1 MHKRGWFGNPFSTR
15 SLPNKCQYSAADDES
30 ADEGWYSKDWLNVQP
45 RPSKGEG
52 GQCHQ
57 AGHHCPTFEH
67 AHPPE
72 WGASAK
78 LRWKQMNHK
87 RPPEL
92 AWHIL
97 WFCGLTM
104 CLGEWRHSPSA
115 RAQRLRSPSGRW
127 QEDPEW
133 KRENSNKSGNTFAP
147 EESHSGPSC
156 LHVVSCRKPPLTSPD
171 FQQRVS
177 QIMFSFYGW
186 EKRRIFGLKAISH

>member
-1 MHKRGWFGNPFSTR
+1 MIWESIFNTILTKQVPVFRCRRWKCRWRLIQQGLTQRATKTQQRRGWSVPSSWSSLSHIWACTSTWVR
-15 SLPNKCQYSAADDES
+15 GKCKIKMKTNES
-30 ADEGWYSKDWLNVQP
+30 QTSTW
-45 RPSKGEG
+45 
-52 GQCHQ
+52 
-57 AGHHCPTFEH
+57 AGMTY
-67 AHPPE
+67 
-72 WGASAK
+72 
-78 LRWKQMNHK
+78 LM
-87 RPPEL
+87 
-92 AWHIL
+92 I
-97 WFCGLTM
+97 CGLTM

-115 RAQRLRSPSGRW
+115 REQRLRSPSGRW

-186 EKRRIFGLKAISH
+186 EKRRIFGLNAISH